1 MCWRIRLK
9 GLDTNIILR
18 YLLRDDEEQWR
29 LADQF
34 INSVVDEASS
44 CFINNIVLCELV
56 WVLRSR
62 YKLDREKLIETV
74 EKLLRTD
81 IFVFENQ
88 QAAWWAAQQ
97 MKHGRADFSDYL
109 ILKVNQQRDCIEAA
123 SFDTKLKGVKG
134 IKTLQLD

>member
-1 MCWRIRLK
+1 MK

-29 LADQF
+29 LSDQY
-34 INSVVDEASS
+34 INSIVDTDNT

-62 YKLDREKLIETV
+62 YKLSREELIDTV
-74 EKLLRTD
+74 EKLLRTN

-88 QAAWWAAQQ
+88 EAAWWADQQ
-97 MKHGRADFSDYL
+97 IKHGGADFSDYL
-109 ILKVNQQRDCIEAA
+109 ILKVNQQKNCVETA
-123 SFDTKLKGVKG
+123 SFDAKLRGVKG
-134 IKTLQLD
+134 IKSLQLDQ